1 MISEELTKLR
11 VRMRTL
17 LAIALGVLGAGA
29 DIVESRTGQK
39 FPEKRGGAVLNR
51 LGVRYK
57 GPIKVYAVGEYAD
70 GTYMLKMSY
79 GVGAQK
85 MTSALADALKPR
97 CSDAKSISDFEA
109 CLLKGL
115 PNGAPKGT
123 KLTFGT
129 GGGGLKVAVNDKA
142 VGSIGSKRLASA
154 FANIYCDGN
163 AVCNMS
169 PVGSDGEVSGS
180 GGGFLTPKRG
190 ALVGAAVG
198 YAVGKVL
205 S

>member
-1 MISEELTKLR
+1 M
-11 VRMRTL
+11 L
-17 LAIALGVLGAGA
+17 LIGCASA
-29 DIVESRTGQK
+29 DVIEPRTGIK
-39 FPEKRGGAVLNR
+39 FPDKRGSAVLNR

-85 MTSALADALKPR
+85 MASALSDALKPR
-97 CSDAKSISDFEA
+97 CSDSKSIAAFED

-123 KLTFGT
+123 KLVFST
-129 GGGGLKVAVNDKA
+129 GGSALKVAVNDKA
-142 VGSIGSKRLASA
+142 VGTIGSKPLAKA
-154 FANIYCDGN
+154 FANVYCDGK
-163 AVCNMS
+163 AVCAMA
-169 PVGSDGEVSGS
+169 PIGDDGEAAS
-180 GGGFLTPKRG
+180 GGLITPKRG

-198 YAVGKVL
+198 YALGKAL
-205 S
+205 A